1 MVIRPM
7 AAAYAMGET
16 GRSAAGMGGK
26 GGPAAFFS
34 AVHDDVVLGSRVKP
48 GAGLYAASPF
58 FKIMGAVELMS
69 EEPGEFDENL
79 SFDTNP
85 ILL

>member
-7 AAAYAMGET
+7 AAVYVLGEI
-16 GRSAAGMGGK
+16 GRSAAGMGAK
-26 GGPAAFFS
+26 GGPTAFLS
-34 AVHDDVVLGSRVKP
+34 GIKDEVSLGRKSP
-48 GAGLYAASPF
+48 ANAGLYTAAPL

-69 EEPGEFDENL
+69 EEPGALDESL
-79 SFDTNP
+79 DFGDNP